1 MHVYPSELVALISER
16 WGPPPEEESESAIGV
31 LPGKGAL
38 EHLISTCY
46 QVSMMREEDRS
57 VTLRIILAPPSVFPP
72 DQGPPKG
79 FLRLL
84 FDTPRPFNEYELR
97 RLSPAVDFERSLIA
111 IEPHPEKGFQI

>member
-16 WGPPPEEESESAIGV
+16 WGPPPEEESETAIGV

-79 FLRLL
+79 FLRLQPANAGVDHAPDLEPL
-84 FDTPRPFNEYELR
+84 FR
-97 RLSPAVDFERSLIA
+97 V
-111 IEPHPEKGFQI
+111 GFDADE